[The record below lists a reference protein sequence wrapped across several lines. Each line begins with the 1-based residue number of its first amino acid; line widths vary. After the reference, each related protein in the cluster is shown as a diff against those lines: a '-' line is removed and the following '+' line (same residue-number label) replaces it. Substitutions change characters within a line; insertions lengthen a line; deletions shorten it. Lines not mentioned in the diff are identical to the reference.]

1 MSMEMPWPAASP
13 LSATEVVNALFALY
27 RERGGTHYDAS
38 VTQAEHALQSA
49 ALAEAESAGD
59 ALVVAAL
66 LHDIGHLLVDE
77 HDGRGE
83 FLAGDEQHERIGARV
98 LAPWFPAEVTGPIA
112 LHVPAKRYL
121 VATDPDYAAT
131 LSDASTRSLAV
142 QGGPMTDRQATT
154 FSQQRF
160 ADVACRLRRW
170 DDRAKL
176 ADAGTPTFEHYGPA
190 VARMVRL
197 REGTE

>member
-1 MSMEMPWPAASP
+1 MSTQIPWPAALP
-13 LSATEVVNALFALY
+13 RSATGVVNALFALY
-27 RERGGTHYDAS
+27 RERGGTHYDAT
-38 VTQAEHALQSA
+38 VTQAEHALQAA

-77 HDGRGE
+77 HNGREE
-83 FLAGDEQHERIGARV
+83 FLTGDEQHERIGARA
-98 LAPWFPAEVTGPIA
+98 LAQWFPAEVTGPIA

-142 QGGPMTDRQATT
+142 QGGPMTPAEIAT
-154 FSQQRF
+154 FSQRRF
-160 ADVACRLRRW
+160 ADAACRLRRW

-176 ADAGTPTFEHYGPA
+176 ADADTPTFEHYGPA
-190 VARMVRL
+190 IARMVRIQ
-197 REGTE
+197 EGTE